1 MKICAAQLQPEIA
14 AIVENHKKHIA
25 FIKHAA
31 KHKADIVVFP
41 ELSLTGYD
49 SSIAAKVVVDLSDK
63 LFDDYHAL
71 SSEYNMTI
79 ALGAPTKSQ
88 TGINISMLIFEPG
101 KAVQLNSKL
110 YLHDDELPYFTA
122 GTQFT
127 TLKINGHTIAPAIC
141 YESLLPEHAAQAVQR
156 GADFYMTS
164 VAKSEKG
171 VAKAFNHYPQIA
183 KQYAMPVLMVN
194 NIGRA
199 EDFISAGQSA
209 AWNKTGELRGKL
221 PADREGI
228 LMYDTET
235 DTVVTQVFV

>member
-1 MKICAAQLQPEIA
+1 MKICAAQLQPEIG
-14 AIVENHKKHIA
+14 AIAENHKKHLA
-25 FIKHAA
+25 FIKHAT
-31 KHKADIVVFP
+31 KHKADVVVFP

-49 SSIAAKVVVDLSDK
+49 SSIAAKAAVDPSDQ
-63 LFDDYHAL
+63 LFEDYQAL
-71 SSEYNMTI
+71 SREHNITI
-79 ALGAPTKSQ
+79 ALGTPTKSHA
-88 TGINISMLIFEPG
+88 GIHISMLIFEPG
-101 KAVQLNSKL
+101 EAVQLNSKQ

-127 TLKINGHTIAPAIC
+127 TLKIKGHTIAPAIC

-171 VAKAFNHYPQIA
+171 VIKAFNHYPHIA
-183 KQYAMPVLMVN
+183 RQYNMPVLMVN

-209 AWNKTGELRGKL
+209 AWNKTGKLRAKL
-221 PADREGI
+221 PVDREGI
-228 LMYDTET
+228 LVYDTET
-235 DTVVTQVFV
+235 DTALTEVFV